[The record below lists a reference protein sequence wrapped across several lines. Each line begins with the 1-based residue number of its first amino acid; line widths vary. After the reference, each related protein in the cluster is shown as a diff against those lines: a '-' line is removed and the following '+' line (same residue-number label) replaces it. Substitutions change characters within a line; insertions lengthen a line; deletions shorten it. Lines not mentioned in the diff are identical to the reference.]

1 VINIKIISFTAIDKA
16 GKHTQSNLLHEYLL
30 KCGYK
35 SVKSEFHDYQS
46 PTGKLIQGYLY
57 AKQEDRPSHVI
68 PYNVSKETIELIMAA
83 DKQAKQDW
91 FNDLEKRGVDFL
103 ILDRYILD
111 QLVYGLNAG
120 HDEEWLLS
128 LQSKM
133 RQPDLEIVIDIP
145 AEESI
150 RRRGK
155 HGANDRYESD
165 YNFLNDIRHTLLS
178 DKFTN
183 RGTYRII
190 FNGMQSVE
198 DIHKDIVEA
207 VTRHFEVS
215 NEQ

>member
-1 VINIKIISFTAIDKA
+1 LKIISFTAIDKA
-16 GKHTQSNLLHEYLL
+16 GKHTQSELLHNYLL
-30 KCGYK
+30 DRGFK

-46 PTGKLIQGYLY
+46 PTGKLVQGYLY
-57 AKQEDRPSHVI
+57 AKQEDRPTHVV
-68 PYNVSKETIELIMAA
+68 PYDVSKETIELIMAA
-83 DKQAKQDW
+83 DKQAKQEW
-91 FNDLEKRGVDFL
+91 FKKLEQQGIDFL

-111 QLVYGLNAG
+111 QLVFGLNAG

-165 YNFLNDIRHTLLS
+165 YGFLNNIRQTLLS

-183 RGTYRII
+183 RGAHRII

-207 VTRHFEVS
+207 VTGHFEVID
-215 NEQ
+215 EK